1 MMFAGL
7 DLWFWISLALG
18 TASFLICL
26 TRFLRGAAPDDWSQG
41 SVIVLEAFLI
51 VYLVGSIIMQTLTD
65 GPSGDWLEY
74 YGYLLTAMIIPVG
87 TFIWSLAE
95 RTRWSTLV
103 LGLTGPVLIIMVHRM
118 NMLWYYY

>member
-1 MMFAGL
+1 MIAGL
-7 DLWFWISLALG
+7 DLWFWVCLVLG
-18 TASFLICL
+18 TLSFVICFFA
-26 TRFLRGAAPDDWSQG
+26 FLRGCAPDDYSQG
-41 SVIVLEAFLI
+41 SVLVLEAFLV
-51 VYLVGSIIMQTLTD
+51 VYLVGSIIMQAVTD

-74 YGYLLTAMIIPVG
+74 YGYLITAMIIPAG